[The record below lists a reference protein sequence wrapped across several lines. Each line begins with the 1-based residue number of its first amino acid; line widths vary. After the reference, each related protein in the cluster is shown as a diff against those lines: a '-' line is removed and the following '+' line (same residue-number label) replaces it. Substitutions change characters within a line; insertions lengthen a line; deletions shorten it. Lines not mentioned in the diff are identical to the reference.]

1 MRNAESRPESPS
13 CDLLYD
19 KSGSQ
24 QRQHLFIFPST
35 TTHIPSQHIRAPSMA
50 AASRRVSPAP
60 RRVVAIKHSD
70 GEPLTRADIQYDFL
84 NAVFSDTHEVF
95 SNPYLPVT
103 AEQGKKIS
111 FRDLYIKAI
120 LNSPKATKALKDK
133 MAEPSTF
140 ALDFAML
147 SLLVN
152 VGRVNT
158 TMSFFPEMKTAIRTY
173 HPIPSL
179 QRTNGNMQDA
189 PRIKHILKMSLL
201 SDEAKNPPS
210 SLADLLARCKA
221 GTTPSTS
228 ITNLI
233 FVLAHH
239 TGAVGQAH
247 LQSHV
252 DFLDLFLRSDIS
264 SASRARAFLWLCYNY
279 LESPSLEDDYDD
291 EPVPNPFSDPTKNSA
306 PTLSFLT
313 ADERKQEN
321 QESAEDLVLTERL
334 VIQRTRIVQSYNTK
348 GSLKGLQTKAPA
360 SDIIAG
366 DDEELSVAVSD
377 GPTTKGKRPAFTI
390 SIKGRGKR
398 AANAA
403 KEKRP
408 TPLKEKPKEREPMTL
423 VPDFD
428 DDDNVIEAF
437 VKQRTLSLKA
447 LSGHDQ
453 LDHPL
458 GRFSSHSGVN
468 GHADHA
474 HRHRYSPYG
483 ATSPQRSRFGHSHL
497 SHPRTMLQQAW
508 HVITST
514 DSLADSDDEGCDAY
528 AREDYSEWLSTPTMP
543 ILKPGVVQ
551 RLRVVSRLSQ
561 QQWLD
566 YPTDMDID
574 SF

>member
-1 MRNAESRPESPS
+1 
-13 CDLLYD
+13 
-19 KSGSQ
+19 
-24 QRQHLFIFPST
+24 
-35 TTHIPSQHIRAPSMA
+35 MA
-50 AASRRVSPAP
+50 AASRRASPAP

-84 NAVFSDTHEVF
+84 NAVFSDRHEVF
-95 SNPYLPVT
+95 SNPYLPAT
-103 AEQGKKIS
+103 AVQRKKIS

-133 MAEPSTF
+133 MADPSTF

-210 SLADLLARCKA
+210 SPADLLARCKA
-221 GTTPSTS
+221 GTVPSTS

-239 TGAVGQAH
+239 TGAIGQAH

-291 EPVPNPFSDPTKNSA
+291 EPAPNPFSDPTKNSA
-306 PTLSFLT
+306 PAFSFLT
-313 ADERKQEN
+313 AGEMKQEN
-321 QESAEDLVLTERL
+321 QESAEDLALTERL
-334 VIQRTRIVQSYNTK
+334 VTQRTRIVQSHNVK
-348 GSLKGLQTKAPA
+348 ESLKGAPA
-360 SDIIAG
+360 KIAANGSIAG
-366 DDEELSVAVSD
+366 DDEEHAVAVSD
-377 GPTTKGKRPAFTI
+377 DPTTKGRRPAFTI
-390 SIKGRGKR
+390 SIKGKGKR
-398 AANAA
+398 AANVA
-403 KEKRP
+403 KEKRS
-408 TPLKEKPKEREPMTL
+408 TPLKEKPKDREPITL

-437 VKQRTLSLKA
+437 VKQRTMSLKT
-447 LSGHDQ
+447 LSAHDQ
-453 LDHPL
+453 PDHSL
-458 GRFSSHSGVN
+458 GRVSSHPGVN
-468 GHADHA
+468 GRADLA

-483 ATSPQRSRFGHSHL
+483 ATSPQRPRFRHSHL
-497 SHPRTMLQQAW
+497 SQPRTMLQQAW

-514 DSLADSDDEGCDAY
+514 DSLADSDDEGSDAY
-528 AREDYSEWLSTPTMP
+528 AREDY
-543 ILKPGVVQ
+543 IQ
-551 RLRVVSRLSQ
+551 RLKVVSRLSQ

-566 YPTDMDID
+566 YPADMDVD